1 MHRAPRPIGIAAVTA
16 LASGLCLSASAQPAT
31 QAEAR
36 ANQPAKPAA
45 AAQPATGDILVFYS
59 AGLDNALWHPKD
71 AGFRAAFD
79 MIPDRLIELI
89 ESQTPF
95 RSPDQP
101 EPEEVVSTA
110 WALLTAPTTMRIAMV
125 EPEQDGAPPLAVR
138 IAARPENARAVE
150 RSLTSMLRDAGVES
164 RMAGGARQFDTP
176 AGPVALR
183 NDDGQMTLSYGNL
196 PERNIDWGLPAGTT
210 PLFGMHLNF
219 RNAQPLIQMAVAQSP
234 DPDQIEQMLA
244 QSGILGP
251 NALVIDMAAGHNDR
265 GGVLTGTVHGARA
278 NIQALG
284 IPENTTLDRD
294 FLSLIPQ
301 DATYVSAGVFS
312 MAQLDQIVEVPEVQ
326 DALAQFED
334 QFGVDLMGDLVD
346 QIGNR
351 FAVYQSD
358 ATGGGGILS
367 TVMVMELKDAGRFAR
382 AHERLVEHAN
392 AFIAQA
398 MEGENVPGGVEIREN
413 SAGGHDY
420 YTLTFPGLPIPAEVS
435 WTIHDNRLMAALSPR
450 SLLEAMSQSAG
461 RDRSFANAPAFAAA
475 AGRNADGILSIN
487 YNDTPRFAAQG
498 YGIMS
503 LLAAGLSNAVRT
515 QDGAEPA
522 IVMPAYNEFMQGIQ
536 PSMTIARWDGD
547 NIRIHGTFDGS
558 LLANVAGT
566 PSTLIAPVAAA
577 VAAGAVL
584 PAVEKARESA
594 QQAQAASNL
603 RQVATAM
610 HMYAN
615 DNRDR
620 IPEDIDDLAE
630 YLDHMMLSSPF
641 GPCYDGSP
649 DFAIR
654 SDLGGSRMGRVEF
667 PSTTL
672 AAIDRAMVINSQEKV
687 AVAFFDGHV
696 EVVYSWEF
704 SDMLA
709 QEQNRGAFE
718 AFDLPD
724 WMNPGF

>member
-1 MHRAPRPIGIAAVTA
+1 MHRAPRSIGVAAATA
-16 LASGLCLSASAQPAT
+16 LASGLCLSASPQPLARSAKPAPAT
-31 QAEAR
+31 Q
-36 ANQPAKPAA
+36 PD
-45 AAQPATGDILVFYS
+45 TGDILVFYS

-89 ESQTPF
+89 ESQNPY
-95 RSPDQP
+95 RSPNEPDP
-101 EPEEVVSTA
+101 EQVVSTA
-110 WALLTAPTTMRIAMV
+110 WALLTAPTTMRVAVV
-125 EPEQDGAPPLAVR
+125 EPEQDGAPPFAVR
-138 IAARPENARAVE
+138 ISSSPENARAVE
-150 RSLTSMLRDAGVES
+150 RSITSMLRDGGVES
-164 RMAGGARQFDTP
+164 RVVAGARQFDTP

-183 NDDGQMTLSYGNL
+183 NDDGHMTLSYGDL
-196 PERNIDWGLPAGTT
+196 PDAHIDWGMPAGTT
-210 PLFGMHLNF
+210 PLFGLHINF
-219 RNAQPLIQMAVAQSP
+219 RNAQPLIEMAIAQSP
-234 DPDQIEQMLA
+234 DPDQVEHMLA

-265 GGVLTGTVHGARA
+265 GGVLAGTVHGARA
-278 NIQALG
+278 NITALG
-284 IPENTTLDRD
+284 IPENTTLDRN
-294 FLSLIPQ
+294 FLALIPH

-312 MAQLDQIVEVPEVQ
+312 MAQLDQVFELPEAR
-326 DALAQFED
+326 DALAEFED
-334 QFGVDLMGDLVD
+334 RFGVDLMGDVVD

-358 ATGGGGILS
+358 ATGGGGMLS
-367 TVMVMELKDAGRFAR
+367 TVMVMELKDARRFAR
-382 AHERLVEHAN
+382 AHDRLIEHAN
-392 AFIAQA
+392 GFIAQA
-398 MEGENVPGGVEIREN
+398 LERDDVPGGIEIRTN
-413 SAGGHDY
+413 AAGGHAY
-420 YTLTFPGLPIPAEVS
+420 YTLTFPGLPIPAEIS

-461 RDRSFANAPAFAAA
+461 RDRSFANAPAFMAA
-475 AGRNADGILSIN
+475 AGRDADGILSIN

-498 YGIMS
+498 YSIMS

-522 IVMPAYNEFMQGIQ
+522 IVMPAYNDFMRGIQ
-536 PSMTIARWDGD
+536 PSMTIARWDAD
-547 NIRIHGTFDGS
+547 DIRIHGTFDGS

-566 PSTLIAPVAAA
+566 PSTLVAPLVGAA
-577 VAAGAVL
+577 AAGAVL
-584 PAVEKARESA
+584 PAIEKARESA
-594 QQAQAASNL
+594 REVQAASNL
-603 RQVATAM
+603 RQLATAM
-610 HMYAN
+610 HVYAA

-620 IPEDIDDLAE
+620 VPEDMDDLAQ
-630 YLDHMMLSSPF
+630 YLDGAALASPF

-654 SDLGGSRMGRVEF
+654 VDLGGSRMERLQN
-667 PSTTL
+667 PATTL
-672 AAIDRAMVINSQEKV
+672 AAIDRAMVINSLEKV

-696 EVVYSWEF
+696 EVIYSWEF

-718 AFDLPD
+718 AFALPD